1 MNEFV
6 EMCHQLR
13 VLNSVRECT
22 VGIPITFRQYPYYVC
37 ICLVITLQVFAC
49 KFVCI
54 LAVKVTR
61 LSGYELLDSI
71 PDIIVYQLV
80 YLLTGETSFH

>member
-22 VGIPITFRQYPYYVC
+22 VGIPITFRQYPYI
-37 ICLVITLQVFAC
+37 ICLVITLLVFAC
-49 KFVCI
+49 KFVHI
-54 LAVKVTR
+54 VAVKVR
-61 LSGYELLDSI
+61 FSGYELLNSI
-71 PDIIVYQLV
+71 PDIIAYQLV
-80 YLLTGETSFH
+80 YLLTGEISFTD